1 VPSLEAVMS
10 LERDAVLSLG
20 PVMSLVA
27 VMSLGREAVSKNR
40 DEPRSREMSPEREIV
55 LSVDAVLC

>member
-1 VPSLEAVMS
+1 MS